1 MCDLKDEAGDRRAGV
16 RSLPAMFG
24 GPATV
29 RVAVTLAVAAAA
41 VALIEHRT
49 GLAVSAAVL
58 GAVAFSPTLLAT
70 EAAGP
75 LLVDVILT
83 LPGILISA
91 RVV

>member
-1 MCDLKDEAGDRRAGV
+1 ML
-16 RSLPAMFG
+16 G
-24 GPATV
+24 GPATL
-29 RVAVTLAVAAAA
+29 RVAVTLAAASAV

-49 GLAVSAAVL
+49 GLALSAAAL
-58 GAVAFSPTLLAT
+58 GAATYAPTLLAT

>member
-1 MCDLKDEAGDRRAGV
+1 
-16 RSLPAMFG
+16 MFG
-24 GPATV
+24 GPATL
-29 RVAVTLAVAAAA
+29 RVSVTLAAASAA

-49 GLAVSAAVL
+49 GLAVAAMAL
-58 GAVAFSPTLLAT
+58 GAATWSPALLAT